1 MNPLYSVAEIEG
13 ILINA
18 RDRVDAL
25 DERLMHLGREVPLLD
40 NRRENGVRQCIDR
53 ALYLLAITEDQLEAD
68 TDA

>member
-1 MNPLYSVAEIEG
+1 MNPLYSVGEIEG
-13 ILINA
+13 ILIRA
-18 RDRVDAL
+18 RDKVDAL
-25 DERLMHLGREVPLLD
+25 DAMLEGTEREVPYLD